1 MVNKK
6 YKVVGMHCS
15 SCAMMIEGELED
27 IGVSA
32 KCSFAAQTVEVK
44 FDNKKVTES
53 EIKKAI
59 KKAGYLLVWE

>member
-1 MVNKK
+1 
-6 YKVVGMHCS
+6 
-15 SCAMMIEGELED
+15 MMIEGELED